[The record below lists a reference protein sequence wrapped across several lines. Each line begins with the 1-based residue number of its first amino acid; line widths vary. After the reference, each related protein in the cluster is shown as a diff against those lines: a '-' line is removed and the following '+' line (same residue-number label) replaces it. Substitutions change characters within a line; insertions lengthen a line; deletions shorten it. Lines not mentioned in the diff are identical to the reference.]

1 MVISSNSTHHNQIKI
16 MPCPLIKKEVLL
28 SQEKQLYIL
37 YDTVHLPMSIQNTC
51 IKVISISECKVNILV
66 ECLSEAVQ
74 LPPYSKLVTP
84 YCGVCVIT

>member
-1 MVISSNSTHHNQIKI
+1 

-37 YDTVHLPMSIQNTC
+37 YDTVHLPMNIQNTC

-74 LPPYSKLVTP
+74 LPTYSKAVTP
-84 YCGVCVIT
+84 YCGVCVTI